1 MSYSGT
7 PVVVT
12 TTSFTQPGGTPQVW
26 VKYTK
31 AFGDFTD
38 AGLFKE
44 LALYTLPIGGVIHAI
59 KTKHSVAFS
68 GGGAAV
74 ATVEVGIAGDTDR
87 YAPAFNVFQAVAA
100 NTFQYATVNMSENHT
115 ATTAMTVTLRSNV
128 ALNTLAAGSVTIWL
142 LISTAV

>member
-1 MSYSGT
+1 M
-7 PVVVT
+7 VVNVT
-12 TTSFTQPGGTPQVW
+12 TFSQPGGTSLTW

-74 ATVEVGIAGDTDR
+74 ATVEVGLAGTTNK
-87 YAPAFNVFQAVAA
+87 YSPAYNVFQAVAA
-100 NTFQYATVNMSENHT
+100 TTFQYTVVQMSENHT
-115 ATTAMTVTLRSNV
+115 ATTAITVTLRSDV